1 MSEMYDCRVRV
12 LRTAAVGTPELRL
25 RGFHF
30 IGMSDKMYIF

>member
-1 MSEMYDCRVRV
+1 MSEMYDCCIQV
-12 LRTAAVGTPELRL
+12 LRTAAVGTPEPKL